1 MSNINKEL
9 NKIAELLL
17 IEKEEDL
24 KQYKLKMANTSLVER
39 RKEGICWYPVNV
51 ERTKYSSGERLLV
64 IIKRPENHKDS
75 HVFQSGKLVSLFS
88 NAGNN
93 SEMKHT
99 VSGVINTVKK
109 QEMIITLNSDTEPN
123 WLHDGNVGVQLLFDE
138 NAYFEMMRALNI
150 VINTEDEKL
159 ELLKSILLGSEE
171 PTFEEKTPLA
181 IPSLNESQN
190 QAINNILQAQQLA
203 ILHGPPGTGKT
214 TTLVE
219 AIIQT
224 IKNEPQVLVC
234 APSNAAV
241 DLLAEKL
248 TEKNI
253 RVVRVGH
260 PARITDEILDLCLDS
275 KIANHN
281 NYKDLRAVKKQ
292 ADEYRR
298 QAQKYKRNFGPEERE
313 QRKLLLKESSRLKEE
328 ADHLEHYIINDVLS
342 SAQVIA
348 TTLVGA
354 SNYQIRDKHY
364 TTVFIDEAGQGLE
377 PASWI
382 PITKADKVIFAGDHF
397 QLPPTIKSIKAAKE
411 GLSETL
417 FEKAIKRNTCNVLLK
432 EQYRMNS
439 NIMQFSSQEFY
450 DNQLIAN
457 AEVIDWTIYDG
468 DLPIEFIDTAGC
480 GFFEQTDKETKSTF
494 NPEEA
499 DILKKHFIQYTDLL
513 SSQNISDDISIGI
526 ISPYKAQINVLQNIF
541 EGNTTENN
549 LSIKVNINTIDSFQG
564 QEKDIIY
571 ISLARCN
578 EKGEIGFLSDVRRMN
593 VAMTRARKKLVIIG
607 DSATIGNHKFYSD
620 FLDYINKI
628 GAYKSAY
635 EYMY

>member
-1 MSNINKEL
+1 MNHINKEL
-9 NKIAELLL
+9 NKVAELLL
-17 IEKEEDL
+17 LEKEEDL
-24 KQYKLKMANTSLVER
+24 KQYKLKMANTSISER
-39 RKEGICWYPVNV
+39 RKEGICWYPVNI

-64 IIKRPENHKDS
+64 IIKRPENHKES
-75 HVFQSGKLVSLFS
+75 HIFQSGKLVSIFS

-93 SEMKHT
+93 SEIKNT

-109 QEMIITLNSDTEPN
+109 QEMVITLNSDAEPD

-150 VINTEDEKL
+150 VINTEDDKL
-159 ELLKSILLGSEE
+159 EQLKATLVGSEE
-171 PTFEEKTPLA
+171 PSFLEEEA
-181 IPSLNESQN
+181 VVIPTLNSSQN
-190 QAINNILQAQQLA
+190 EAVNSVLNAEQLA

-219 AIIQT
+219 AITQT
-224 IKNEPQVLVC
+224 LKKEPQVMVC

-241 DLLAEKL
+241 DLLVEKL
-248 TEKNI
+248 TQKNI
-253 RVVRVGH
+253 KVVRVGH
-260 PARITDEILDLCLDS
+260 PARITDEILDLCLDA

-281 NYKDLRAVKKQ
+281 SYKDLRAVKKQ

-313 QRKLLLKESSRLKEE
+313 QRKLLLKESSRLKDE

-348 TTLVGA
+348 CTLVGA
-354 SNYQIRDKHY
+354 SNYQIRDKKY
-364 TTVFIDEAGQGLE
+364 STVFIDEAGQGLE
-377 PASWI
+377 PATWI
-382 PITKADKVIFAGDHF
+382 PITKADKIVFAGDHF

-417 FEKAIKRNTCNVLLK
+417 FEKVIKRNSCKVLLK
-432 EQYRMNS
+432 EQYRMNHQ
-439 NIMQFSSQEFY
+439 IMQFSSEEFY

-457 AEVIDWTIYDG
+457 SDIKEWTLFDD
-468 DLPIEFIDTAGC
+468 DLPVEFIDTAGC
-480 GFFEQTDKETKSTF
+480 GFFEQVDKESKSTF

-499 DILKKHFIQYTDLL
+499 DLLKKHFLQFTEILAT
-513 SSQNISDDISIGI
+513 QNHSATFSAGI
-526 ISPYKAQINVLQNIF
+526 ISPYKAQVNVLQNIF
-541 EGNTTENN
+541 EGYDNDI
-549 LSIKVNINTIDSFQG
+549 IKYSINTIDSFQG

-578 EKGEIGFLSDVRRMN
+578 EKGEIGFLSDIRRMN

-607 DSATIGNHKFYSD
+607 DSATIGNHKFYAN

-635 EYMY
+635 EYLY